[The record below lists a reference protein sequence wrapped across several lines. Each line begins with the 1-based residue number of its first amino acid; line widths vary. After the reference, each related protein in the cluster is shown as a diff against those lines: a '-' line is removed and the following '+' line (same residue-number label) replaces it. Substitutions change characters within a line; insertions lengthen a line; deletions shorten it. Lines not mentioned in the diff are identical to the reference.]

1 MSKHLVSMGLLIA
14 VVSSLLGQESLSLSD
29 AITIG
34 MEKNYDIRIV
44 GKENLIAQN
53 NNAWG
58 EAGLLPTIT
67 LSATSNNN
75 RRNQESDNQFFGGQ
89 LFPGF
94 ELNDQRAYSASPSA
108 QVSWTLFQG
117 NRAIINKRILETIQA
132 ESAQNAE
139 VVISNTIQAI
149 ILGYYFAVLEKE
161 RLEEFKKQLDLS
173 SQKYGY
179 IKTKYDLG
187 SVVTTDVLLEEN
199 NYLTD
204 SVNYINQ
211 VLVYRNAIR
220 TLNTLLATE
229 DINADYVLTDSLVYE
244 EVLFDYNDLQMAMF
258 DENIDLKRVYIS
270 QSILENQ
277 VKLQRSSLYPTVS
290 MNAGYTW
297 NRNISDLTNAQYSG
311 PNDSYQNPPEPLIS
325 KTGTYFAN
333 FTLAFNLY
341 DGGRVNRAI
350 KNAIIEQDIG
360 NIQIDQMKTELS
372 QVMSQ
377 TFDEYNTRRNIYF
390 IEHQKKL
397 GAETNLKISEEKFK
411 NGTINSFDYRTIQN
425 NYLTAAIQEL
435 NALYLL
441 VDSKVSLMRL
451 TGGILS
457 NYHASTGQ

>member
-1 MSKHLVSMGLLIA
+1 MSKH
-14 VVSSLLGQESLSLSD
+14 VVSVWLILASFAVFSQEQLSISD
-29 AITIG
+29 AIAIG
-34 MEKNYDIRIV
+34 LEKNYDIRIV

-94 ELNDQRAYSASPSA
+94 QLNDQRAYSVSPSA

-117 NRAIINKRILETIQA
+117 NRAIINKRILEGIQA

-161 RLEEFKKQLDLS
+161 RLDEFKKQLDLS
-173 SQKYGY
+173 SQKYEY
-179 IKTKYDLG
+179 VRAKYDLG
-187 SVVTTDVLLEEN
+187 SVVTGDVLLEEN

-211 VLVYRNAIR
+211 VLVYRNSIR
-220 TLNTLLATE
+220 ALNTLLASDDVNT
-229 DINADYVLTDSLVYE
+229 DYTLTDSLVYE
-244 EVLFDYNDLQMAMF
+244 ERVYDYNDLEMAMM
-258 DENIDLKRVYIS
+258 DENIDLKRIYIS
-270 QSILENQ
+270 QSILEEQ
-277 VKLQRSSLYPTVS
+277 VKQQRSSLFPTLS

-297 NRNISDLTNAQYSG
+297 NRNVSDLTNAQYSG

-350 KNAIIEQDIG
+350 KNAIIQQDMG
-360 NIQIDQMKTELS
+360 EIQIDQMKTDLTQVLS
-372 QVMSQ
+372 Q
-377 TFDEYNTRRNIYF
+377 TYDEYNTRRNIYF
-390 IEHQKKL
+390 IEHRKKM
-397 GAETNLKISEEKFK
+397 GAETNLRISEEKFK

-457 NYHASTGQ
+457 DNPTGG

>member
-1 MSKHLVSMGLLIA
+1 MSKHIVSVWLLLA
-14 VVSSLLGQESLSLSD
+14 SSFSVFSQDQLSISD
-29 AITIG
+29 AISIG
-34 MEKNYDIRIV
+34 LEKNYDIRIV
-44 GKENLIAQN
+44 NKENLIAQN

-58 EAGLLPTIT
+58 EAGLLPTLT

-94 ELNDQRAYSASPSA
+94 QLNDQRAYSVTPSA

-117 NRAIINKRILETIQA
+117 NRAIINKRVLEGIQA

-173 SQKYGY
+173 SQKYQY
-179 IKTKYDLG
+179 INAKYDLG
-187 SVVTTDVLLEEN
+187 GVVTGDVLLEEN

-211 VLVYRNAIR
+211 VLVYRNSIR
-220 TLNTLLATE
+220 TLNTLLASE
-229 DINADYVLTDSLVYE
+229 DINTDYILTDSLVYE
-244 EVLFDYNDLQMAMF
+244 EILYDYNDLEMAML
-258 DENIDLKRVYIS
+258 DENIDLKRIYIS
-270 QSILENQ
+270 QTILEEQ
-277 VKLQRSSLYPTVS
+277 VKQQRSFLYPTIS

-297 NRNISDLTNAQYSG
+297 NRNISDLTNADYSG
-311 PNDSYQNPPEPLIS
+311 PNESYQNPPEPLIS

-350 KNAIIEQDIG
+350 KNAVIQQDIG
-360 NIQIDQMKTELS
+360 NIQIDQMKTDLTQDLS
-372 QVMSQ
+372 Q
-377 TFDEYNTRRNIYF
+377 TYDEYNTRRNIYF
-390 IEHQKKL
+390 IEHRKKM

-457 NYHASTGQ
+457 NENSSGQ

>member
-1 MSKHLVSMGLLIA
+1 MSKHIVSVWLLLA
-14 VVSSLLGQESLSLSD
+14 SSFSVFSQDQLSISD
-29 AITIG
+29 AISIG
-34 MEKNYDIRIV
+34 LEKNYDIRIV
-44 GKENLIAQN
+44 NKENLIAQN

-58 EAGLLPTIT
+58 EAGLLPTLT

-94 ELNDQRAYSASPSA
+94 QLNDQRAYSVTPSA

-117 NRAIINKRILETIQA
+117 NRAIINKRVLEGIQA

-173 SQKYGY
+173 SQKYQY
-179 IKTKYDLG
+179 INAKYDLG
-187 SVVTTDVLLEEN
+187 SVVTGDVLLEEN

-211 VLVYRNAIR
+211 VLVYRNSIR
-220 TLNTLLATE
+220 TLNTLLASE
-229 DINADYVLTDSLVYE
+229 DINTDYILTDSLVYE
-244 EVLFDYNDLQMAMF
+244 EILYDYNDLEMAML
-258 DENIDLKRVYIS
+258 DENIDLKRIYIS
-270 QSILENQ
+270 QTILEEQ
-277 VKLQRSSLYPTVS
+277 VKQQRSFLYPTIS

-297 NRNISDLTNAQYSG
+297 NRNISDLTNADYSG

-350 KNAIIEQDIG
+350 KNAVIQQDIG
-360 NIQIDQMKTELS
+360 NIQIDQMKTDLTQDLS
-372 QVMSQ
+372 Q
-377 TFDEYNTRRNIYF
+377 TYDEYNTRRNIYF
-390 IEHQKKL
+390 IEHRKKM

-457 NYHASTGQ
+457 NDNSSGQ

>member
-1 MSKHLVSMGLLIA
+1 MSKH
-14 VVSSLLGQESLSLSD
+14 VVSVWLILTSFSVFSQEQLSISD
-29 AITIG
+29 AIAIG
-34 MEKNYDIRIV
+34 LEKNYDIRIV

-94 ELNDQRAYSASPSA
+94 QLNDQRAYSVSPSA

-117 NRAIINKRILETIQA
+117 NRAIINKRILEGIQA
-132 ESAQNAE
+132 ESEQNAE

-161 RLEEFKKQLDLS
+161 RLDEFKKQLDLS
-173 SQKYGY
+173 SQKYEY
-179 IKTKYDLG
+179 VRAKYDLG
-187 SVVTTDVLLEEN
+187 SVVTGDVLLEEN

-211 VLVYRNAIR
+211 VLVYRNSIR
-220 TLNTLLATE
+220 ALNTLLASDDVNT
-229 DINADYVLTDSLVYE
+229 DYTLTDSLVYE
-244 EVLFDYNDLQMAMF
+244 ERVYDYNDLEMAMM
-258 DENIDLKRVYIS
+258 DENIDLKRIYIS
-270 QSILENQ
+270 QSILEEQ
-277 VKLQRSSLYPTVS
+277 VKQQRSSLFPTLS

-297 NRNISDLTNAQYSG
+297 NRNVSDLTNAQYSG

-350 KNAIIEQDIG
+350 KNAIIQQDIG
-360 NIQIDQMKTELS
+360 EIQIDQIKTDLS
-372 QVMSQ
+372 QVLSQ
-377 TFDEYNTRRNIYF
+377 TYDEYNTRRNIYF
-390 IEHQKKL
+390 IEHRKKM
-397 GAETNLKISEEKFK
+397 GAETNLRISEEKFK

-457 NYHASTGQ
+457 DNPSGG

>member
-1 MSKHLVSMGLLIA
+1 MSKQIVSVWLILISFS
-14 VVSSLLGQESLSLSD
+14 VFSQEQLSISD
-29 AITIG
+29 AIAIG

-44 GKENLIAQN
+44 SKENLIAQN

-58 EAGLLPTIT
+58 EAGILPTIT

-94 ELNDQRAYSASPSA
+94 ELNDQRAYSVSPSGQA
-108 QVSWTLFQG
+108 SWTLFQG
-117 NRAIINKRILETIQA
+117 NRAIINKRILASIQA
-132 ESAQNAE
+132 ESEQNAE

-149 ILGYYFAVLEKE
+149 VLGYYLAVLEKE
-161 RLEEFKKQLDLS
+161 RLEEFQKQLDLS
-173 SQKYGY
+173 SQKYDY
-179 IKTKYDLG
+179 IKAKYDLG
-187 SVVTTDVLLEEN
+187 SIVTGDVLLEEN

-211 VLVYRNAIR
+211 VLVYRNSIR
-220 TLNTLLATE
+220 ALNTLLAIE
-229 DINADYVLTDSLVYE
+229 NINTDYVLTDSLVYDE
-244 EVLFDYNDLQMAMF
+244 TVYDYADLEMAMM
-258 DENIDLKRVYIS
+258 DENIDLKRIYIS
-270 QSILENQ
+270 QTILEDQ
-277 VKLQRSSLYPTVS
+277 VKLQRSSLYPTLS

-297 NRNISDLTNAQYSG
+297 NRNISDLTNADYSG

-333 FTLAFNLY
+333 FTLAINLY

-350 KNAIIEQDIG
+350 KNAIIQQDIS
-360 NIQIDQMKTELS
+360 NIQIDQMKTDLTQVLS
-372 QVMSQ
+372 Q
-377 TFDEYNTRRNIYF
+377 TYDEYNTRRNIYF
-390 IEHQKKL
+390 IEHRKKM
-397 GAETNLKISEEKFK
+397 GAETNLRISEEKFK
-411 NGTINSFDYRTIQN
+411 NGTINSFDYRIIQN

-457 NYHASTGQ
+457 DDAVSGS

>member
-1 MSKHLVSMGLLIA
+1 MSKHIVSVWLLLA
-14 VVSSLLGQESLSLSD
+14 SSFSVFSQDQLSISD
-29 AITIG
+29 AISIG
-34 MEKNYDIRIV
+34 LEKNYDIRIV
-44 GKENLIAQN
+44 NKENLIAQN

-58 EAGLLPTIT
+58 EAGLLPTFT

-94 ELNDQRAYSASPSA
+94 QLNDQRAYSVSPSA

-117 NRAIINKRILETIQA
+117 NRAIINKRILEGIQA

-173 SQKYGY
+173 SQKYQY
-179 IKTKYDLG
+179 IKAKYVLG
-187 SVVTTDVLLEEN
+187 SVVTGDVLLEEN

-211 VLVYRNAIR
+211 VLVYRNSIR
-220 TLNTLLATE
+220 ALNTLLAAE
-229 DINADYVLTDSLVYE
+229 DINTDYILTDSLAYE
-244 EVLFDYNDLQMAMF
+244 EILYDYNDLEMAML
-258 DENIDLKRVYIS
+258 DENIDLKRIYIS
-270 QSILENQ
+270 QTILEEQ
-277 VKLQRSSLYPTVS
+277 VKQQRSFLYPTIS

-297 NRNISDLTNAQYSG
+297 NRNISDLTNADYSG

-350 KNAIIEQDIG
+350 KNAVIQQDIG
-360 NIQIDQMKTELS
+360 NIQIDQMKTDLTQDLS
-372 QVMSQ
+372 Q
-377 TFDEYNTRRNIYF
+377 TYDEYNTRRNIYF
-390 IEHQKKL
+390 IEHRKKM

-457 NYHASTGQ
+457 DDNSSSQ

>member
-1 MSKHLVSMGLLIA
+1 MLKHVVAVWLLFA
-14 VVSSLLGQESLSLSD
+14 LSFSVFSQDQLSISD
-29 AITIG
+29 AISIG
-34 MEKNYDIRIV
+34 LEKNYDIRIV

-58 EAGLLPTIT
+58 EAGMLPTIS
-67 LSATSNNN
+67 LQATSNNN

-94 ELNDQRAYSASPSA
+94 QLNDQRAYSVSPSA

-117 NRAIINKRILETIQA
+117 NRVIINKRILEGIQA

-161 RLEEFKKQLDLS
+161 RLDEFKKQLDLS
-173 SQKYGY
+173 SQKYQY
-179 IKTKYDLG
+179 IKAKYDLG
-187 SVVTTDVLLEEN
+187 SVVSGDVLLEEN

-220 TLNTLLATE
+220 GLNTLLATD
-229 DINADYVLTDSLVYE
+229 DINKDYLLTDSLVYE
-244 EVLFDYNDLQMAMF
+244 ENLYDYNDLQSAMF
-258 DENIDLKRVYIS
+258 AENIDLKRIYIS
-270 QSILENQ
+270 QTILEDQ
-277 VKLQRSSLYPTVS
+277 VKQQRTALFPTLA

-297 NRNISDLTNAQYSG
+297 NRNVSDLTNAQYSG

-350 KNAIIEQDIG
+350 KNAIIQQDIG
-360 NIQIDQMKTELS
+360 NTQIDQMKTDLT
-372 QVMSQ
+372 QVLAQ
-377 TFDEYNTRRNIYF
+377 THDEYNTRRNIYF
-390 IEHQKKL
+390 IEHRKKM
-397 GAETNLKISEEKFK
+397 GAETNLRISEEKFK

-441 VDSKVSLMRL
+441 MDSKVSLMRL

-457 NYHASTGQ
+457 DYNSVDQ

>member
-1 MSKHLVSMGLLIA
+1 MSKH
-14 VVSSLLGQESLSLSD
+14 VVSVWLILASFSVFSQEQLSISD
-29 AITIG
+29 AIAIG
-34 MEKNYDIRIV
+34 LEKNYDIRIV

-94 ELNDQRAYSASPSA
+94 QLNDQRAYSVSPSA

-117 NRAIINKRILETIQA
+117 NRAIINKRILEGIQA

-161 RLEEFKKQLDLS
+161 RLDEFKKQLDLS
-173 SQKYGY
+173 SQKYEY
-179 IKTKYDLG
+179 VRAKYDLG
-187 SVVTTDVLLEEN
+187 SVVTGDVLLEEN

-211 VLVYRNAIR
+211 VLVYRNSIR
-220 TLNTLLATE
+220 ALNTLLASDDVNT
-229 DINADYVLTDSLVYE
+229 DYTLTDSLVYE
-244 EVLFDYNDLQMAMF
+244 ERVYDYNDLEMAMM
-258 DENIDLKRVYIS
+258 DENIDLKRIYIS
-270 QSILENQ
+270 QRILEEQ
-277 VKLQRSSLYPTVS
+277 VKQQRSSLFPALS

-297 NRNISDLTNAQYSG
+297 NRNVSDLTNAQYSG

-350 KNAIIEQDIG
+350 KNAIIQQDMG
-360 NIQIDQMKTELS
+360 EIQIDQMKTDLTQVLS
-372 QVMSQ
+372 Q
-377 TFDEYNTRRNIYF
+377 TYDEYNTRRNIYF
-390 IEHQKKL
+390 IEHRKKM
-397 GAETNLKISEEKFK
+397 GAETNLRISEEKFK

-457 NYHASTGQ
+457 DNPTGG

>member
-1 MSKHLVSMGLLIA
+1 MSKRVVSVWLLLVSSFS
-14 VVSSLLGQESLSLSD
+14 VFCQDQLSISD
-29 AITIG
+29 AISIG
-34 MEKNYDIRIV
+34 LESNYDIRIV
-44 GKENLIAQN
+44 NKENLIAQN

-58 EAGLLPTIT
+58 EAGLLPTVS
-67 LSATSNNN
+67 LSATSNNS

-89 LFPGF
+89 LFSGF
-94 ELNDQRAYSASPSA
+94 QLNDQRSYSVVPSA
-108 QVSWTLFQG
+108 QVSWNLFQG
-117 NRAIINKRILETIQA
+117 NRAIISKRILDEIQA

-161 RLEEFKKQLDLS
+161 RLDEFKKQLDLS

-179 IKTKYDLG
+179 IKAKYDLG

-229 DINADYVLTDSLVYE
+229 DIDADYVLTDSLVYE
-244 EVLFDYNDLQMAMF
+244 EVLFDYNDLQMAML
-258 DENIDLKRVYIS
+258 DDNIDLKRIYIS
-270 QSILENQ
+270 QTILEDQ
-277 VKLQRSSLYPTVS
+277 VKLQRSSLYPTLS

-333 FTLAFNLY
+333 FTLSFNLY

-350 KNAIIEQDIG
+350 KNAIIQQDIG
-360 NIQIDQMKTELS
+360 NIQIDQLKTDLTL
-372 QVMSQ
+372 VLSQ

-390 IEHQKKL
+390 IEHRKKE
-397 GAETNLKISEEKFK
+397 GAETNLRISEEKFK

-457 NYHASTGQ
+457 DFNSGDQ

>member
-1 MSKHLVSMGLLIA
+1 MSKQIVSVWLILISFS
-14 VVSSLLGQESLSLSD
+14 VFSQEQLSISD
-29 AITIG
+29 AIAIG

-44 GKENLIAQN
+44 SKENLIAQN
-53 NNAWG
+53 NNALG
-58 EAGLLPTIT
+58 EAGILPTIT
-67 LSATSNNN
+67 LAATSNNS

-94 ELNDQRAYSASPSA
+94 QLNDQRAYSVSPTA
-108 QVSWTLFQG
+108 QASWTLFQG
-117 NRAIINKRILETIQA
+117 NRAIINKRILASIQA
-132 ESAQNAE
+132 ESEQNAE

-149 ILGYYFAVLEKE
+149 VLGYYLAVLEKE
-161 RLEEFKKQLDLS
+161 RLEEFQKQLDLS
-173 SQKYGY
+173 SQKYDY
-179 IKTKYDLG
+179 IKAKYDLG
-187 SVVTTDVLLEEN
+187 SVVTGDVLLEEN

-211 VLVYRNAIR
+211 VLVYRNSIR
-220 TLNTLLATE
+220 ALNTLLAIE
-229 DINADYVLTDSLVYE
+229 NINTDYVLTDSLVYDE
-244 EVLFDYNDLQMAMF
+244 TVYNYADLEMAMM
-258 DENIDLKRVYIS
+258 DENIDLKRIYIS
-270 QSILENQ
+270 QTILEDQ
-277 VKLQRSSLYPTVS
+277 VKLQRSSLYPTLS

-297 NRNISDLTNAQYSG
+297 NRNISDLTNADYSG

-333 FTLAFNLY
+333 FTLAINLY

-350 KNAIIEQDIG
+350 KNAIIQQDIG
-360 NIQIDQMKTELS
+360 SIQIDQMKTDLTQVLS
-372 QVMSQ
+372 Q
-377 TFDEYNTRRNIYF
+377 TYDEYNTRRNIYF
-390 IEHQKKL
+390 IEHRKKM
-397 GAETNLKISEEKFK
+397 GAETNLRISEEKFK

-457 NYHASTGQ
+457 DDAVSGS

>member
-1 MSKHLVSMGLLIA
+1 MSKHIVSVWLLLA
-14 VVSSLLGQESLSLSD
+14 SSFSVFSQDQLSISD
-29 AITIG
+29 AISIG
-34 MEKNYDIRIV
+34 LEKNYDIRIV
-44 GKENLIAQN
+44 NKENLIAQN

-58 EAGLLPTIT
+58 EVGLLPTLT

-94 ELNDQRAYSASPSA
+94 QLNDQRAYSVTPSA

-117 NRAIINKRILETIQA
+117 NRAIINKRVLEGIQA

-173 SQKYGY
+173 SQKYQY
-179 IKTKYDLG
+179 INAKYDLG
-187 SVVTTDVLLEEN
+187 SVVTGDVLLEEN

-211 VLVYRNAIR
+211 VLVYRNSIR
-220 TLNTLLATE
+220 TLNTLLASE
-229 DINADYVLTDSLVYE
+229 DINTDYILTDSLVYE
-244 EVLFDYNDLQMAMF
+244 EILYDYNDLEMAML
-258 DENIDLKRVYIS
+258 DENIDLKRIYIS
-270 QSILENQ
+270 QTILEEQ
-277 VKLQRSSLYPTVS
+277 VKQQRSFLYPTIS

-297 NRNISDLTNAQYSG
+297 NRNISDLTNADYSG

-350 KNAIIEQDIG
+350 KNAVIQQDIG
-360 NIQIDQMKTELS
+360 NIQIDQMKTDLTQDLS
-372 QVMSQ
+372 Q
-377 TFDEYNTRRNIYF
+377 TYDEYNTRRNIYF
-390 IEHQKKL
+390 IEHRKKM

-457 NYHASTGQ
+457 NDNSSSQ